1 MRARAFAILA
11 TVLAAATLPSHGI
24 DTSRPLTERIG
35 ILATPPPRAAGVD
48 KTVRKV
54 LPGYLQESLAA
65 AGFKVTLIDRTIDEM
80 TAGTDDDILIDV
92 GFTDEDGE
100 PLGSVGAGAV
110 IEGVGVGGEVSVVE
124 ASAVVEIRVYN
135 AKTLEPLTS
144 LEMNGEA
151 TQAALTS
158 IGIGDPYGWFQIRI
172 PIRSKGPLKQV
183 ARNIARD
190 AAAALREE
198 FGR

>member
-1 MRARAFAILA
+1 MNVRGLAILVAALAAFA
-11 TVLAAATLPSHGI
+11 VPSSGI
-24 DTSRPLTERIG
+24 DTSRPVTEKIG
-35 ILATPPPRAAGVD
+35 ILDTPPPRAAGVD

-54 LPGYLQESLAA
+54 LPGYLREALAE
-65 AGFKVTLIDRTIDEM
+65 AGFTVTLVGRTIDAMKE
-80 TAGTDDDILIDV
+80 GTDDDILIDV
-92 GFTDEDGE
+92 GFADESGS
-100 PLGSVGAGAV
+100 PLGAVGAGAV
-110 IEGVGVGGEVSVVE
+110 VEGVGVGGEVSVVE
-124 ASAVVEIRVYN
+124 ASAMVEIRIYN

-151 TQAALTS
+151 TGVALTS

-172 PIRSKGPLKQV
+172 PIKSKGPLKQV